1 MALQKLKKG
10 FFSGTSKIFDGT
22 LEKLINSIID
32 AVNAGG
38 GGSSATW
45 DTLEGKPTVIAAGA
59 DQAAARQA
67 IGAGTSNLAIG
78 TTAETAKAGNY
89 DAVAVMKAKSQI
101 AGLTNVTAADATDE
115 ATAIALANANK
126 AAINAVIA
134 ALKA

>member
-22 LEKLINSIID
+22 LENLINSIID

-38 GGSSATW
+38 GGAAYT
-45 DTLEGKPTVIAAGA
+45 DADAVNAVKTKQQIASLAEVSVA
-59 DQAAARQA
+59 DA
-67 IGAGTSNLAIG
+67 
-78 TTAETAKAGNY
+78 TTAEE
-89 DAVAVMKAKSQI
+89 AVAV
-101 AGLTNVTAADATDE
+101 
-115 ATAIALANANK
+115 ANANK